1 MSNEKG
7 GSKLRA
13 NILTRIQAHANAFL
27 ILDET
32 NDCPYF
38 LESRA
43 QYVTCASLPI
53 EDQSPGKGVCA
64 HTCHILD
71 DDNHAVRLFVCP
83 VDTLGYVRERFR
95 RGCLANRGTWAGRRR
110 SAIKQAGDDHNS
122 LKVEQRQP
130 ELLAPLQLVNKALVG
145 LFALVAKDSQIAA
158 GGRVIACTYAS
169 GFPRL
174 TR

>member
-1 MSNEKG
+1 MGKHWCIEEDGQRRTYGLFPLSSENG

-38 LESRA
+38 LETRA
-43 QYVTCASLPI
+43 QYVTCASLSI

-71 DDNHAVRLFVCP
+71 DDNHTVRLFVCP

-95 RGCLANRGTWAGRRR
+95 RRCLADCGTWAGG
-110 SAIKQAGDDHNS
+110 SGQLPDKLEATMTHWKLNS
-122 LKVEQRQP
+122 VSPSCSHRFSSSTKHW
-130 ELLAPLQLVNKALVG
+130 
-145 LFALVAKDSQIAA
+145 
-158 GGRVIACTYAS
+158 
-169 GFPRL
+169 
-174 TR
+174 